1 MGEYSNRIK
10 LKVLKSS
17 LRLEKTASYSLAFIL
32 GINDPENSK
41 SLGNKTS
48 SLSFNQ
54 KLNLLLDSGS
64 ITKTDK
70 LKLEIFMEVR
80 NQFMHNLD
88 VYSFKEVFQ
97 LLEGREKKL
106 KKIYPIFFSDSID
119 IEKSF
124 EECITKIYSEGISC
138 FASFKGERLRK
149 FRSLNG

>member
-88 VYSFKEVFQ
+88 VYSFKEVF
-97 LLEGREKKL
+97 
-106 KKIYPIFFSDSID
+106 
-119 IEKSF
+119 
-124 EECITKIYSEGISC
+124 
-138 FASFKGERLRK
+138 
-149 FRSLNG
+149 